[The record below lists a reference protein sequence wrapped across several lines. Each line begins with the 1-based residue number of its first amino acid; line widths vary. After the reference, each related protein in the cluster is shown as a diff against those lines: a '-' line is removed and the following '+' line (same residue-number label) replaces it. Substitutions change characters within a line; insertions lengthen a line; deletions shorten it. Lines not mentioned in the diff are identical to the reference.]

1 MEKAFGTLK
10 SAFIFTLILRLFNP
24 FRKIIIEI
32 NAFDYALG
40 AILSQKGLN
49 KKFHL
54 IAFYSQKLT
63 PAEMNYK
70 IHNKKLLAIIKAF
83 KKWHHY
89 FKGAKYKIEVFIN
102 Y

>member
-10 SAFIFTLILRLFNP
+10 SAFVFAPILRLFNP
-24 FRKIIIEI
+24 FRKIVIKI

-40 AILSQKGLN
+40 VVLSQKGLN
-49 KKFHL
+49 KKFHP
-54 IAFYSQKLT
+54 IAFYSQKFT
-63 PAEMNYK
+63 PAEINYE
-70 IHNKKLLAIIKAF
+70 IHDKELLVIIKAF

-89 FKGAKYKIEVFIN
+89 FKGAKYKIKVFIN